1 MTDDIQHRLKKALDN
16 PRCIIPHEHLLTLL
30 IHELTYNLPQPTF
43 SPQVPFGNRL
53 IEEELSA
60 DALMMS
66 MHADSLVAQLNTDQK
81 TIFDTIVGRVVAE
94 QPGFFFVCGHGGTGK
109 TFMWNAL
116 IAKIRSRNK
125 IVLAVASSGVA
136 SLLLP
141 KGRTAHS
148 RFKIPIEINETSLC
162 NVKRGTMLAELLE
175 NTSLIIW
182 DEAPMT
188 HRRCFEALDR
198 TLRDILSEKCPS
210 NGVVPF
216 GGKIVVLGGDF
227 RQILPV
233 VPKGS
238 RSTIIDASI
247 TNSKLWKHVVMLRL
261 NVNMRLLNPSLPNT
275 QKEELKQFSEWVLAV
290 GDGTLPTKKKDGES
304 YPTWIT
310 IPDDLLIMTDGDKI
324 DAIVREVYHD
334 FLSCY
339 RDPEYLASRA
349 IVCPSNS
356 IVDEINNYVVGLIP
370 GDGKEYL
377 SCDTISKCSEQIPD
391 FDMLYPTELLNSI
404 DANNFSTHRLVLK
417 EGVTVMLLWNLNQS
431 MGLCNGTRLLVVKLG
446 ERILRCIILTGSNIG
461 ETVFIPKISLT
472 TTKMK
477 WPFTLQRRQFPVRIC
492 YSMTIKK
499 SQGQTLQR
507 VGVYLKKP
515 VFTHGQLYVAF
526 SRATSRPGL
535 RILIENDDGSCG
547 IETKKRSLS

>member
-1 MTDDIQHRLKKALDN
+1 M
-16 PRCIIPHEHLLTLL
+16 
-30 IHELTYNLPQPTF
+30 
-43 SPQVPFGNRL
+43 
-53 IEEELSA
+53 
-60 DALMMS
+60 
-66 MHADSLVAQLNTDQK
+66 
-81 TIFDTIVGRVVAE
+81 
-94 QPGFFFVCGHGGTGK
+94 
-109 TFMWNAL
+109 
-116 IAKIRSRNK
+116 
-125 IVLAVASSGVA
+125 
-136 SLLLP
+136 
-141 KGRTAHS
+141 
-148 RFKIPIEINETSLC
+148 
-162 NVKRGTMLAELLE
+162 
-175 NTSLIIW
+175 
-182 DEAPMT
+182 
-188 HRRCFEALDR
+188 
-198 TLRDILSEKCPS
+198 
-210 NGVVPF
+210 
-216 GGKIVVLGGDF
+216 
-227 RQILPV
+227 
-233 VPKGS
+233 
-238 RSTIIDASI
+238 
-247 TNSKLWKHVVMLRL
+247 
-261 NVNMRLLNPSLPNT
+261 
-275 QKEELKQFSEWVLAV
+275 
-290 GDGTLPTKKKDGES
+290 PTKKKDGES